1 MHAIVSIHD
10 VMPNTLG
17 RVLLLLEK
25 MQHLEN
31 RHITL
36 LIVPGLDW
44 TKEHLDTLHRLEEEQ
59 YTFAGHG
66 WEHTT
71 RHVSGFYHRFHSAF
85 ISRNAA
91 EHLSLTRGE
100 IKRLMEDCYQWF
112 KDNSFTPPDMYVPP
126 AWAMGSISNEDLTS
140 APFRYFENTSGF
152 IDSESGR
159 QLTLP
164 LVGFEADNAI
174 RSISLALWNGLNKIL
189 GSRKRP
195 VRVSIHPYDT
205 ELLLQKAL
213 EKTLQNV
220 TNAVDYHTL
229 FNFKSE

>member
-1 MHAIVSIHD
+1 MQAIVSIHD

-17 RVLLLLEK
+17 RVLMLLEK

-31 RHITL
+31 RNITL

-44 TKEHLDTLHRLEEEQ
+44 TKEHLDTLQRLEEKQ

-71 RHVSGFYHRFHSAF
+71 RHIRGFYHRLHSAF

-91 EHLSLTRGE
+91 EHLSLTTEE
-100 IKRLMEDCYQWF
+100 INRLMEDCFQWF
-112 KDNSFTPPDMYVPP
+112 KANSFTPPDMYVPP
-126 AWAMGSISNEDLTS
+126 AWAMGSISNEDLNA
-140 APFRYFENTSGF
+140 APFRYFENTSGLL
-152 IDSESGR
+152 DSKSGR

-174 RSISLALWNGLNKIL
+174 RGISLNLWNGVNKLL
-189 GSRKRP
+189 GSGRRP
-195 VRVSIHPYDT
+195 VRVSVHPYDA
-205 ELLLQKAL
+205 ELLLQKSL
-213 EKTLQNV
+213 EKTLRSV
-220 TNAVDYHTL
+220 TTAVDYHTL
-229 FNFKSE
+229 F

>member
-1 MHAIVSIHD
+1 MQAIVSIHD

-17 RVLLLLEK
+17 RVLMLLEK

-31 RHITL
+31 QHITL

-44 TKEHLDTLHRLEEEQ
+44 KKEHLATLHRLEEAQ

-71 RHVSGFYHRFHSAF
+71 RQISGFYHRLHSAL

-91 EHLSLTRGE
+91 EHLSLSREE
-100 IKRLMEDCYQWF
+100 INRLMNNCYQWF
-112 KDNSFTPPDMYVPP
+112 RTNSFTLPDMYVPP
-126 AWAMGSISNEDLTS
+126 AWAMGCISNEDLNS
-140 APFRYFENTSGF
+140 SPFRYFENTSGLF
-152 IDSESGR
+152 DSESGR

-174 RSISLALWNGLNKIL
+174 RGLSLSLWNGVNKLL
-189 GSRKRP
+189 GSGRRP
-195 VRVSIHPYDT
+195 ARISVHPYDT
-205 ELLLQKAL
+205 ELLLNKSL
-213 EKTLQNV
+213 EKTLRNI
-220 TNAVDYHTL
+220 TAAVDYHTL
-229 FNFKSE
+229 F